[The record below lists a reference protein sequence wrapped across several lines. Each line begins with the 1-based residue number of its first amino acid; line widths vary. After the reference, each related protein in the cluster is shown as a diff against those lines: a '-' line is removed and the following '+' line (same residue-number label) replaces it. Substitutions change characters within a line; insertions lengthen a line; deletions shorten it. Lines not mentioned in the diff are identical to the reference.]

1 MRLKHIETQKFR
13 RDQIVR
19 LHSEGKTQSEIAVLV
34 GCTQAWVSVVL
45 KRSKSGYYDNMIPK
59 GMGKQAALDQSAL
72 DELKIALEQGAL
84 PHGFETDNW
93 SRERVSQLIE
103 QKFGVRHHPAHVS
116 RILAKI
122 GFTRQKPKRKDYRR
136 DANEVSKWYKE
147 RLPKAQ
153 KKPAKKAL

>member
-1 MRLKHIETQKFR
+1 MRLKHTETQKFR
-13 RDQIVR
+13 RDQIVQLR
-19 LHSEGKTQSEIAVLV
+19 SEGKTQSEIAVLL

-45 KRSKSGYYDNMIPK
+45 KRSKSGYYDNVPPRRL
-59 GMGKQAALDQSAL
+59 GKKAALDQSAL

-84 PHGFETDNW
+84 AHGFETDNW
-93 SRERVSQLIE
+93 SRERVCQLIE
-103 QKFGVRHHPAHVS
+103 QKFGISHHPAHAS
-116 RILAKI
+116 RLLAKI

-153 KKPAKKAL
+153 KKP